1 MAAAIP
7 FLQIAGTVVSV
18 IGALSQ
24 GQAQSSAYEYN
35 AAVAQQNAGVA
46 RDQAALQA
54 SQQERENKLRMGAI
68 AAAQG
73 KSGGTS
79 SGSVLDVLGDVAAQ
93 GELERQSILYQ
104 GEINARGQMNTAA
117 LDRMSASNARTGSYF
132 KAGSELLAGG
142 AKMYDREGRNKVPTS
157 GGSFGSNAGDS
168 WY

>member
-1 MAAAIP
+1 MADPVSIMMAV
-7 FLQIAGTVVSV
+7 GTAVNVMGS
-18 IGALSQ
+18 LSQ
-24 GQAQSSAYEYN
+24 GQAQSNAYEYN

-46 RDQAALQA
+46 RDQAAFQA
-54 SQQERENKLRMGAI
+54 SQQERENKLRAGAI

-117 LDRMSASNARTGSYF
+117 LDRMSASNARTGSYW
-132 KAGSELLAGG
+132 KAGGELLAGG
-142 AKMYDREGRNKVPTS
+142 VRTAHYGRVPS
-157 GGSFGSNAGDS
+157 RGGGSADYWGSGPGTL
-168 WY
+168 